1 MPSMETNAPCQITLV
16 QVESGELIKISGT
29 IRHYTCE
36 RGEANFVLAKKDKY
50 RMGMVAVALA
60 ATGMGGRP

>member
-50 RMGMVAVALA
+50 RMGMVAVLWQPPAW
-60 ATGMGGRP
+60 GDRP